1 MDRMRT
7 TLAALAFAAFAGLG
21 LAATPSR
28 QQALDAISVL
38 EKNLTG
44 PQATEAA
51 KTVVVYAQLS
61 DDVMV
66 DIGPEQLPWIST
78 EEWGLDKD
86 RELSLQSLL
95 VAAFVAGD
103 VKSQLKNEKAED
115 DTYSGW
121 LFAIATYRLQAQ
133 GGRGFPEPVDRGRS
147 PRCRPRGSSA
157 SMRRTS
163 TPTRKRTPL
172 TRRRSRW
179 RDPGQARGLKLR
191 HLSSGRLASAI
202 SASWLATKA
211 LSHQNAASVNP

>member
-7 TLAALAFAAFAGLG
+7 TLAALAFAACAGLG
-21 LAATPSR
+21 LAATPSK

-44 PQATEAA
+44 PQATQAA

-66 DIGPEQLPWIST
+66 DIGPEQLPWAT

-86 RELSLQSLL
+86 RELSLHSLL

-103 VKSQLKNEKAED
+103 VKTQLKNEKAED

-121 LFAIATYRLQAQ
+121 LFALAAYHRLKASED
-133 GGRGFPEPVDRGRS
+133 FRS
-147 PRCRPRGSSA
+147 PSLEALSK
-157 SMRRTS
+157 M
-163 TPTRKRTPL
+163 
-172 TRRRSRW
+172 
-179 RDPGQARGLKLR
+179 QAEGKLR
-191 HLSSGRLASAI
+191 QHAKDVHAEDQQDSADTEQKPLA
-202 SASWLATKA
+202 
-211 LSHQNAASVNP
+211 